1 MLYNTPMITLYS
13 ADWCAYCHATK
24 QYLDK
29 QGATYEEKNIEKNP
43 EFAIEAEKISGQTGI
58 PVIDIDGKII
68 IGFNRP
74 EVEKALNK

>member
-1 MLYNTPMITLYS
+1 MVTIYS

-29 QGATYEEKNIEKNP
+29 KNVKYEERNIEKNP
-43 EFAIEAEKISGQTGI
+43 EYATEAEELSGQSGI
-58 PVIDIDGKII
+58 PVLDIDGKII

-74 EVEKALNK
+74 EIDKALTQ